1 MWHLLKLTHGTHC
14 FNIALTGRTDRAR
27 CVKHPCHIIS
37 SALLTVPARTD
48 THARVLTPDARD
60 ISFHLFILTRTV
72 LGYYIVYTLDIRI
85 FFHLSEG
92 EIQWVGPAG
101 WGFRIGAN
109 SAKWERSHISFTG
122 RPTTNPLL

>member
-1 MWHLLKLTHGTHC
+1 MRETSVPYNLICLV
-14 FNIALTGRTDRAR
+14 NSTGANG
-27 CVKHPCHIIS
+27 
-37 SALLTVPARTD
+37 
-48 THARVLTPDARD
+48 HARVLTPDARD
-60 ISFHLFILTRTV
+60 ISIHLFILTRSV
-72 LGYYIVYTLDIRI
+72 IGYYIVYTLDIRI

-101 WGFRIGAN
+101 RGFRIGAN